1 MTLPPSPVYTNSYM
15 EYLVDLGHREVL
27 LHFDDEEVDHF
38 LIRLQQVDGVLA
50 FAYENF
56 SLFARQKLSVFF
68 VDDGGVPKLE

>member
-1 MTLPPSPVYTNSYM
+1 M
-15 EYLVDLGHREVL
+15 EYLVDFGHREVL

-56 SLFARQKLSVFF
+56 SLFAWQKLSVFF
-68 VDDGGVPKLE
+68 VNYGGMPKLE